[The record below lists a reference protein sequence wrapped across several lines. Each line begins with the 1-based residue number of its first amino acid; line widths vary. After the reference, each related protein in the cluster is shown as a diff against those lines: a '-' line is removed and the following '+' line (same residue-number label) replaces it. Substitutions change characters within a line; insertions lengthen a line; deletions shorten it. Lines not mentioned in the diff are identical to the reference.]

1 VTGTA
6 ANDES
11 TLAER
16 ADQLRARVADVGF
29 WWHSIDLGDGVVT
42 PGAKSAAW
50 LDAELARLNLG
61 DLRGKSVLDIGA
73 YDGYYSFAAERM
85 GAERVVA
92 LDHWVWSVDLPAWM
106 DYREKRIAAGL
117 SVEPAETLPDMWR
130 PGELPG
136 RRAFD
141 LAHAALGSSVEVV
154 VGDLLDYDL
163 SKLGTFDVVL
173 YLGVLY
179 HVRHPLLALER
190 LAAVTRGTAIIET
203 QAELFR
209 GSGHRPLC
217 RFIEGDEL
225 NHDPSNF
232 WTFNEAA
239 LVSMCRAAGFETAD
253 LQDEPGRMK
262 RRVETILRGSA
273 LYRAVVHTHR

>member
-1 VTGTA
+1 VTGA
-6 ANDES
+6 PSDDRA
-11 TLAER
+11 LAER
-16 ADQLRARVADVGF
+16 VDDLRARVAGVGF

-42 PGAKSAAW
+42 PGAKSSAW
-50 LDAELARLNLG
+50 LEAELARLNLG
-61 DLRGKSVLDIGA
+61 DLHGKSVLDVGA

-106 DYREKRIAAGL
+106 DYREKRIAAGMP
-117 SVEPAETLPDMWR
+117 VEPVETLPELWR
-130 PGELPG
+130 PDELPG

-141 LAHAALGSSVEVV
+141 LAHEALGSSVEVV
-154 VGDLLDYDL
+154 IGDLLDYDL
-163 SKLGTFDVVL
+163 AMLGTFDLVL

-209 GSGHRPLC
+209 GSGGRPLC

-232 WTFNEAA
+232 WTFNEEA
-239 LVSMCRAAGFETAD
+239 LRSMCRSAGFESAEV
-253 LQDEPGRMK
+253 QQPPGRLK
-262 RRVETILRGSA
+262 RRAASMVRGSA
-273 LYRAVVHTHR
+273 SYRAVVHAGR

>member
-1 VTGTA
+1 VTDGQPNGDSA
-6 ANDES
+6 
-11 TLAER
+11 LAEPV
-16 ADQLRARVADVGF
+16 DELRARVADVGF

-42 PGAKSAAW
+42 SGVKSSAW
-50 LDAELARLNLG
+50 LESELARLELG
-61 DLRGKSVLDIGA
+61 DLSGKSVLDIGA

-85 GAERVVA
+85 GAKRVVA

-106 DYREKRIAAGL
+106 KYREKRIAAGL
-117 SVEPAETLPDMWR
+117 PVEPAETLPDLWR
-130 PGELPG
+130 PNELPG

-141 LAHAALGSSVEVV
+141 LAHEALGSSVEVV

-163 SKLGTFDVVL
+163 SKLGTFDIVL

-203 QAELFR
+203 QAETFR
-209 GSGHRPLC
+209 TSGRRPLC

-232 WTFNEAA
+232 WTFNEPA
-239 LVSMCRAAGFETAD
+239 LLSMCRSAGFERAEA
-253 LQDEPGRMK
+253 QDPPGRLKQRAVAM
-262 RRVETILRGSA
+262 VRGSA
-273 LYRAVVHTHR
+273 PYRAVVHASR

>member
-1 VTGTA
+1 MTGA
-6 ANDES
+6 PSNDS
-11 TLAER
+11 ALAEG
-16 ADQLRARVADVGF
+16 ADELRARVAEVGF

-42 PGAKSAAW
+42 PGAKSGAW
-50 LDAELARLNLG
+50 LETEMARLNLG
-61 DLRGKSVLDIGA
+61 DLSGKSVLDVGA

-92 LDHWVWSVDLPAWM
+92 LDHWVWSVDLPGWM
-106 DYREKRIAAGL
+106 KHREKRIAAGMP
-117 SVEPAETLPDMWR
+117 VEPVETLPDLWR
-130 PGELPG
+130 PDELPG

-141 LAHAALGSSVEVV
+141 LAHEALGSSVEVV

-163 SKLGTFDVVL
+163 SKLGTFDLVL

-209 GSGHRPLC
+209 GSGGRALC

-232 WTFNEAA
+232 WTFNDEALLA
-239 LVSMCRAAGFETAD
+239 MCRSAGFESAEVR
-253 LQDEPGRMK
+253 QPPGRLK
-262 RRVETILRGSA
+262 RRAVAMVRGSA
-273 LYRAVVHTHR
+273 SYRAVVHASR